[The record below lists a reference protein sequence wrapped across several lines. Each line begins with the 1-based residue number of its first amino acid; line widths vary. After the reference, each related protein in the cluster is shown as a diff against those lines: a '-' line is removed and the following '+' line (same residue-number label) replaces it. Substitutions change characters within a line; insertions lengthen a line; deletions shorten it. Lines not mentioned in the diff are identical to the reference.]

1 MTSIFMTMI
10 HLHLGV
16 CVINQGVEESS
27 VDLMTSMKYAGGAA
41 LTGGA
46 ASAANM
52 LFGVS
57 VIGLLVFQ
65 FARSTLLG
73 RRMQW
78 HSNDFV
84 WFCCTI
90 LINFA
95 QLIMTLSFWESKGG
109 TIHPAEAAG
118 TRPIASVVQRRWLW
132 GCGWGQ
138 PFPALNIRNDMQW

>member
-1 MTSIFMTMI
+1 MFSPPMLITVIYF
-10 HLHLGV
+10 HLP
-16 CVINQGVEESS
+16 GVEESS

-73 RRMQW
+73 K
-78 HSNDFV
+78 SS
-84 WFCCTI
+84 C
-90 LINFA
+90 
-95 QLIMTLSFWESKGG
+95 
-109 TIHPAEAAG
+109 
-118 TRPIASVVQRRWLW
+118 ASMR
-132 GCGWGQ
+132 
-138 PFPALNIRNDMQW
+138 